1 MPHRNNVGFKGP
13 IAPFHPLRQSGSLL
27 PFARSAPRI
36 RKRRPQ
42 PGATFVIINRLI
54 IVWVVLGF
62 LQGWVVRP
70 YPGSAA
76 PNEASFGG
84 MPMAQYILSDPNFS
98 DGTRK
103 DVIEKI
109 VGEFRDKPGLKLI
122 GYEPDADFDRLPVEI
137 LGRPEAVRE
146 ALLNAAGQ
154 AYQHI
159 DMEKQHGRHP
169 RIGAVDT
176 IEIYPAKGISIEEC
190 REFAE
195 ELGKELYK
203 RFDVPIFFTGKNAR
217 RPDRE
222 GLTAIRKG
230 NYEGLRESVLTDPD
244 RAPDLG
250 PAKLHPTAG
259 ATIVGAL
266 EEHDAYFNVVL
277 DTTDLAIAKKLAS
290 YVRGKTGGF
299 TNIQGVIGLPNTH
312 RRTGKAVTIVSCEVS
327 NPLKTPL
334 HRIYNLLK
342 AEAARYGVNVLAGQV
357 CGTIAAEVLVQ
368 TAEWYLQLEGI
379 NGPWDY
385 KSQILEN
392 HLLELQG

>member
-1 MPHRNNVGFKGP
+1 
-13 IAPFHPLRQSGSLL
+13 
-27 PFARSAPRI
+27 
-36 RKRRPQ
+36 
-42 PGATFVIINRLI
+42 
-54 IVWVVLGF
+54 
-62 LQGWVVRP
+62 
-70 YPGSAA
+70 
-76 PNEASFGG
+76 
-84 MPMAQYILSDPNFS
+84 MAKYVLSDPNFS

-103 DVIEKI
+103 EVIEQI
-109 VGEFRDKPGLKLI
+109 IDQFRNKPGLKLI
-122 GYEPDADFDRLPVEI
+122 GYEPDADFDRLPAEL
-137 LGRPEAVRE
+137 LGTPQAVKE
-146 ALLNAAGQ
+146 ALLAASAK
-154 AYQHI
+154 AYELI

-176 IEIYPAKGISIEEC
+176 LEIYPAKDMTIEETV
-190 REFAE
+190 ELAE
-195 ELGKELYK
+195 EVGKEIFK
-203 RFDVPIFFTGKNAR
+203 RHGVPIYFTGKNAR

-230 NYEGLRESVLTDPD
+230 NYEGLREAVLKDPS

-259 ATIVGAL
+259 ATIVGAV
-266 EEHDAYFNVVL
+266 EQHDAYFNVVL
-277 DTTDLAIAKKLAS
+277 DTTDLSIAKKLAS
-290 YVRGKTGGF
+290 YIRGRTGGF
-299 TNIQGVIGLPNTH
+299 TNIQGTIGLPNVH
-312 RRTGKAVTIVSCEVS
+312 RRTGKACVIVSIEVS
-327 NPLKTPL
+327 NPLQTPL

-392 HLLELQG
+392 HLLELEG

>member
-1 MPHRNNVGFKGP
+1 
-13 IAPFHPLRQSGSLL
+13 
-27 PFARSAPRI
+27 
-36 RKRRPQ
+36 
-42 PGATFVIINRLI
+42 
-54 IVWVVLGF
+54 
-62 LQGWVVRP
+62 
-70 YPGSAA
+70 
-76 PNEASFGG
+76 
-84 MPMAQYILSDPNFS
+84 MAYILSDPNFS

-103 DVIEKI
+103 EVIEKI
-109 VGEFRDKPGLKLI
+109 MDQFRNREGVKLI
-122 GYEPDADFDRLPVEI
+122 GYEPDADFDRLPAEV
-137 LGRPEAVRE
+137 LGRPAAMRE
-146 ALLNAAGQ
+146 ALLDAAGV
-154 AYQHI
+154 AYKLI

-176 IEIYPAKGISIEEC
+176 IEIYPVKGMTIDDA

-195 ELGKELYK
+195 ELGHELYK
-203 RFDVPIFFTGKNAR
+203 RYDVPIYFTGKNAR
-217 RPDRE
+217 KPENE
-222 GLTAIRKG
+222 GLTFIRKG
-230 NYEGLRESVLTDPD
+230 NYEGLKEAVLVDPA

-250 PAKLHPTAG
+250 PAKLHPSAG

-277 DTTDLAIAKKLAS
+277 DTEDLTIARKLAS

-299 TNIQGVIGLPNTH
+299 TNIQGVIGLPNIH
-312 RRTGKAVTIVSCEVS
+312 RRTGKPCTIVSCEVS

-334 HRIYNLLK
+334 HRVYNLLK

-392 HLLELQG
+392 HLLELES

>member
-1 MPHRNNVGFKGP
+1 
-13 IAPFHPLRQSGSLL
+13 
-27 PFARSAPRI
+27 
-36 RKRRPQ
+36 
-42 PGATFVIINRLI
+42 
-54 IVWVVLGF
+54 
-62 LQGWVVRP
+62 
-70 YPGSAA
+70 
-76 PNEASFGG
+76 
-84 MPMAQYILSDPNFS
+84 MAQYILSDPNFS

-109 VGEFRDKPGLKLI
+109 VGEFRDRDGVKLI
-122 GYEPDADFDRLPVEI
+122 GYEPDADFDRLPVEL
-137 LGRPEAVRE
+137 LGRPEVMRE
-146 ALLNAAGQ
+146 ALLDAAGK
-154 AYQHI
+154 AYELI

-190 REFAE
+190 VEFAE

-203 RFDVPIFFTGKNAR
+203 RYDVPIFYTGKNAR

-230 NYEGLRESVLTDPD
+230 NYEGLKEAILKDPD

-250 PAKLHPTAG
+250 PAKMHPTAG

-277 DTTDLAIAKKLAS
+277 DTTDLSIAKKLAS

-312 RRTGKAVTIVSCEVS
+312 RRTGKACVIVSCEVS

-368 TAEWYLQLEGI
+368 TAEWYLQLEAI

-392 HLLELQG
+392 HLLDLQG

>member
-1 MPHRNNVGFKGP
+1 M
-13 IAPFHPLRQSGSLL
+13 
-27 PFARSAPRI
+27 
-36 RKRRPQ
+36 
-42 PGATFVIINRLI
+42 T
-54 IVWVVLGF
+54 
-62 LQGWVVRP
+62 
-70 YPGSAA
+70 
-76 PNEASFGG
+76 
-84 MPMAQYILSDPNFS
+84 QYILSDPNFS

-103 DVIEKI
+103 EVIEKI
-109 VGEFRDKPGLKLI
+109 VDPFRDRKGIKLI
-122 GYEPDADFDRLPVEI
+122 GYEPDPDFDRLPIEV
-137 LGRPEAVRE
+137 LGTPEAMKE
-146 ALLNAAGQ
+146 ALLESAGK
-154 AYQHI
+154 AYELI

-176 IEIYPAKGISIEEC
+176 IEIYPAKDITIDEC

-203 RFDVPIFFTGKNAR
+203 RYDVPIYFTGKNAR
-217 RPDRE
+217 RPEHE
-222 GLTAIRKG
+222 GLTVIRKG
-230 NYEGLRESVLTDPD
+230 NYEGLREAVLTDPD

-250 PAKLHPTAG
+250 PAKLHPSAG

-277 DTTDLAIAKKLAS
+277 DTTDLSIAKKLAS

-299 TNIQGVIGLPNTH
+299 TNIQGVIGLPNVH
-312 RRTGKAVTIVSCEVS
+312 RRTGKDCVIVSCEVS

-368 TAEWYLQLEGI
+368 TAEWYLQLEAI

-392 HLLELQG
+392 HLLELEG

>member
-1 MPHRNNVGFKGP
+1 
-13 IAPFHPLRQSGSLL
+13 
-27 PFARSAPRI
+27 
-36 RKRRPQ
+36 
-42 PGATFVIINRLI
+42 
-54 IVWVVLGF
+54 
-62 LQGWVVRP
+62 
-70 YPGSAA
+70 
-76 PNEASFGG
+76 
-84 MPMAQYILSDPNFS
+84 MAKYMLSDPNFS

-103 DVIEKI
+103 EVIDAI
-109 VGEFRDKPGLKLI
+109 IGEFRDKPGLKLI
-122 GYEPDADFDRLPVEI
+122 GYEPDADFDRLPAEL
-137 LGRPEAVRE
+137 LGTPEAIKE
-146 ALLNAAGQ
+146 ALLSASAK
-154 AYQHI
+154 AYELI

-176 IEIYPAKGISIEEC
+176 LEIYPAKDVSIEEC
-190 REFAE
+190 VQLAE
-195 ELGKELYK
+195 EIGQELFK
-203 RFDVPIFFTGKNAR
+203 RHGVPIYFTGKNAR

-222 GLTAIRKG
+222 GLTVIRKG
-230 NYEGLRESVLTDPD
+230 NYEGLREAVLIDPS
-244 RAPDLG
+244 RAPDIG

-259 ATIVGAL
+259 ATIVGAA
-266 EEHDAYFNVVL
+266 EQHDAYFNVVL

-299 TNIQGVIGLPNTH
+299 TNIQGTIGLPNVH
-312 RRTGKAVTIVSCEVS
+312 RRTGKQCVIVSIEVS
-327 NPLKTPL
+327 NPLQTPL

-392 HLLELQG
+392 HLLDLQG

>member
-1 MPHRNNVGFKGP
+1 
-13 IAPFHPLRQSGSLL
+13 
-27 PFARSAPRI
+27 
-36 RKRRPQ
+36 
-42 PGATFVIINRLI
+42 
-54 IVWVVLGF
+54 
-62 LQGWVVRP
+62 
-70 YPGSAA
+70 
-76 PNEASFGG
+76 
-84 MPMAQYILSDPNFS
+84 MAKYILSDPNFS

-103 DVIEKI
+103 EVIEEI
-109 VGEFRDKPGLKLI
+109 IGQFRDRPGVKLI
-122 GYEPDADFDRLPVEI
+122 GYEPDADFDRLPAEV
-137 LGRPEAVRE
+137 LGRPDAVRD
-146 ALLNAAGQ
+146 ALLDAAAK
-154 AYQHI
+154 AYELI

-176 IEIYPAKGISIEEC
+176 IEIYPAKDITIEEC

-195 ELGKELYK
+195 DLGNELFK
-203 RFDVPIFFTGKNAR
+203 RHGVPIYFTGKNAR
-217 RPDRE
+217 RPENE
-222 GLTAIRKG
+222 GLTFIRKG
-230 NYEGLRESVLTDPD
+230 NYEGLKKAVLTDPS

-250 PAKLHPTAG
+250 PAALHPTAG

-290 YVRGKTGGF
+290 YVRGRTGGF
-299 TNIQGVIGLPNTH
+299 TNIQGVIGLPQTH
-312 RRTGKAVTIVSCEVS
+312 RRTGKACTVVSCEVS

-342 AEAARYGVNVLAGQV
+342 AEAARYGVNVIAGQV

-392 HLLELQG
+392 HLLELEG